1 MTNLF
6 TGLIISCYFVVF
18 ILVISICILAI
29 RILIK
34 ESKKDESE
42 RINK

>member
-6 TGLIISCYFVVF
+6 TGIIIICYFVVF
-18 ILVISICILAI
+18 ILAIIVCILAI

-34 ESKKDESE
+34 ECKKDESE